1 MRGQLIKFISTSR
14 WIAILAL
21 LSPFVATAEEETQ
34 TRFAHSFNPQLS
46 LVLNGGFTWSSF
58 DPDDYYLPGF
68 QRGNE
73 ATIAAPGF
81 AINEAELNIQSSI
94 DPYFYGNMTLAM
106 HQHSGATEIDLEEAY
121 IRTQM
126 LPYGFAVTAGRFYS
140 GFGYL
145 NHHHRHQW
153 DFVDAPLIYRAFYNN
168 QYYDDGVQA
177 RWLAPTP
184 VYWELGFEAFP
195 GQHFPAAGGG
205 NHLGSL
211 SLYTHIGDDFG
222 QHSSWLWGISYLH
235 ATPSEREALLQ
246 GGHDHGHDH
255 DHDHV
260 HGHEHGDFVFS
271 GRSDTIGMDMIWKW
285 APDGNACARQL
296 TLQGEIY
303 HRHENGE
310 VALNEDEASL
320 LKSNQNG
327 FYAQAVYKFMP
338 RWRVGLRYDRLWSS
352 NQGNDD
358 EVLTETL
365 LLPNGYHPHQTTAM
379 IDFSPSEFSR
389 IRFQHNLDH
398 SLPTLNKQY
407 MLQFIVNLGAHG
419 AHDF

>member
-1 MRGQLIKFISTSR
+1 VSGQLNKFIISFK
-14 WIAILAL
+14 ILPFVAL
-21 LSPFVATAEEETQ
+21 LSPFMLKAEEPS
-34 TRFAHSFNPQLS
+34 RDNHGFNPQLS

-73 ATIAAPGF
+73 ATIASPGF

-106 HQHSGATEIDLEEAY
+106 HQHDHDTEFDLEEAY
-121 IRTQM
+121 IRTQA
-126 LPYGFAVTAGRFYS
+126 LPYGFAVKAGRFYS
-140 GFGYL
+140 DLGYL
-145 NHHHRHQW
+145 NHHHKHQW
-153 DFVDAPLIYRAFYNN
+153 DFVDAPLIYRALFNN
-168 QYYDDGVQA
+168 QYYDDGVQVQ
-177 RWLAPTP
+177 WLAPTP
-184 VYWELGFEAFP
+184 VYWQLGAEAFP
-195 GQHFPAAGGG
+195 GQNFPAAGGG
-205 NHLGSL
+205 NHLGSF

-222 QHSSWLWGISYLH
+222 QTMSWLWGISYLH
-235 ATPSEREALLQ
+235 TGPTDREALLQ
-246 GGHDHGHDH
+246 GGHNLHHHENDHEHGHDH
-255 DHDHV
+255 
-260 HGHEHGDFVFS
+260 GDFSFS
-271 GRSDTIGMDMIWKW
+271 GKSNTLGMDAIWKW
-285 APDGNACARQL
+285 APNGNACNQQL

-303 HRHENGE
+303 HRNESGE
-310 VALNEDEASL
+310 VALNADEASS

-352 NQGNDD
+352 NEGNDV

-389 IRFQHNLDH
+389 IRFQHNQDH